1 MGTPSTAAGAPRGPL
16 VAGIRPGVRPGTR
29 PGVWLAGAAV
39 LAFLLLFLLLPVGRV
54 FITAFLDGDG
64 TLTLGHFSAFFSQGL
79 MRESFF
85 NSLYVAV
92 MSAVFAALIAVPL
105 AYFTVRFDFRGA
117 ILIQTLGVLPLI
129 MPPFVGAVALQLIF
143 GRSGSI
149 NLLLQDNFSFTLPIM
164 EGLNGVI
171 FVESIHYFP
180 FILMNL
186 TVALRNIDGAMEE
199 AAMNLGCKGWRLF
212 WRVIFP
218 LAAPGFVAGAS
229 LVFVKVFDDLG
240 TPLVMGQ
247 TNLLAPQA
255 YLRIT
260 QVGLEDPLGYV
271 ISVIMIAFSIA
282 AMALSAR
289 ALKGRDYSTLQ
300 KGGGSIQRRKL
311 GTGGSVAA
319 YAWIGFILLLTLSP
333 HIGVLLLSFAQVW
346 SYSPLPDAYT
356 LAHYATVFSDSSGMI
371 KNTLLY
377 CGLAA
382 TLDVVLGVTIAYLIL
397 RTQLPARQWLDWIAT
412 ASLAVPGIVL
422 AIGYMRLFKG
432 MTVPGTDVLLTSTWV
447 MIMLAYAVRRLPYAL
462 RSCVA
467 ALQQVHVSLEEAAE
481 SLGATKMRTIRRVL
495 VPLMAGGILAG
506 FVTSFITAAVELSAT
521 ILLVSADSQAPMSY
535 GIYLY
540 MQSVAGRGPGAALGV
555 LAIIVVAIG
564 TGLSHIVVERTGS
577 RFAVR
582 PLDEALPPLAISPTP
597 AAPAM
602 PATPGEQ
609 R

>member
-1 MGTPSTAAGAPRGPL
+1 MAVDGQAAPRPQGMVLPSIWAD
-16 VAGIRPGVRPGTR
+16 VR
-29 PGVWLAGAAV
+29 PGVWLAGGLV
-39 LAFLLLFLLLPVGRV
+39 LVFLLLFFVLPVAKV
-54 FITAFLDGDG
+54 FVTAFLDGDNS
-64 TLTLGHFSAFFSQGL
+64 LTLGHFGAFFAQDL

-92 MSAVFAALIAVPL
+92 MSAIFAALIAVPL

-143 GRSGSI
+143 GRSGTL
-149 NLLLQDNFSFTLPIM
+149 NLLLNDWFGFTLPIM

-171 FVESIHYFP
+171 FVEAIHYFP

-218 LAAPGFVAGAS
+218 LGLPGFVAGAS

-247 TNLLAPQA
+247 TNMLAPQA

-260 QVGLEDPLGYV
+260 QVGLEDPMGYV
-271 ISVIMIAFSIA
+271 ISVIMIVFSIA
-282 AMALSAR
+282 AMVISAR
-289 ALKGRDYSTLQ
+289 SLKGRDFSTLQ
-300 KGGGSIQRRKL
+300 KGGASIQRRRL
-311 GTGGSVAA
+311 SPIEGAMA
-319 YAWIGFILLLTLSP
+319 YLWIGVILLITLSP

-346 SYSPLPDAYT
+346 SFSPLPDAYT
-356 LAHYATVFSDSSGMI
+356 LEHYATVFQDSSGMI
-371 KNTLLY
+371 RNTLIY

-382 TLDVVLGVTIAYLIL
+382 GLDVVLGVTIAYLIL
-397 RTQLPARQWLDWIAT
+397 RTRLPARQWLDWIAT

-422 AIGYMRLFKG
+422 AIGFMRLFKG
-432 MTVPGTDVLLTSTWV
+432 VTVPGTDVLLTSTWLA
-447 MIMLAYAVRRLPYAL
+447 IMLAYAVRRLPYAL
-462 RSCVA
+462 RSCMA
-467 ALQQVHVSLEEAAE
+467 ALQQVHISLEEAAE
-481 SLGATKMRTIRRVL
+481 SLGATKMRSIRRVL
-495 VPLMAGGILAG
+495 VPLMTGGILAG

-521 ILLVSADSQAPMSY
+521 IMLVSADSQAPMSY

-555 LAIIVVAIG
+555 LAILVVAVG
-564 TGLSHIVVERTGS
+564 TYLSHVVVERTAS
-577 RFAVR
+577 R
-582 PLDEALPPLAISPTP
+582 LTP
-597 AAPAM
+597 SKEHSA
-602 PATPGEQ
+602 
-609 R
+609 

>member
-1 MGTPSTAAGAPRGPL
+1 MSAA
-16 VAGIRPGVRPGTR
+16 PGRSQASSHHSPQWNLRARLGLYGVR
-29 PGVWLAGAAV
+29 PGVWLAGTLV
-39 LAFLLLFLLLPVGRV
+39 LAFLLLFLVLPVGRV
-54 FITAFLDGDG
+54 FITAFLDLDNSF
-64 TLTLGHFSAFFSQGL
+64 TLGHFGAFFGQEL

-92 MSAVFAALIAVPL
+92 MSAVFAAVIAVPL

-143 GRSGSI
+143 GRSGSV
-149 NLLLQDNFSFTLPIM
+149 NLLLNDWLGFSLPIM
-164 EGLNGVI
+164 DGLNGVI
-171 FVESIHYFP
+171 FVEAIHYFP

-199 AAMNLGCKGWRLF
+199 AALNLGCKGWRLF

-218 LAAPGFVAGAS
+218 LGLPGFVAGFS

-247 TNLLAPQA
+247 TNMLAPQA
-255 YLRIT
+255 YLKIT
-260 QVGLEDPLGYV
+260 QVGLEDPTGYV
-271 ISVIMIAFSIA
+271 ISVIMIVFSIV
-282 AMALSAR
+282 AMALSAQ

-300 KGGGSIQRRKL
+300 KGGSSIQRRRL
-311 GTGGSVAA
+311 SPLSGFAA
-319 YAWIGFILLLTLSP
+319 YAWIGLILLITLSP
-333 HIGVLLLSFAQVW
+333 HIGVLLLSLAQIW
-346 SYSPLPDAYT
+346 SFSPLPDAYT
-356 LAHYATVFSDSSGMI
+356 LEHYRTVFQDSGGMI
-371 KNTLLY
+371 QNTLLY

-382 TLDVVLGVTIAYLIL
+382 LLDVILGVTIGYLIL
-397 RTQLPARQWLDWIAT
+397 RTRLPARKWLDWISS
-412 ASLAVPGIVL
+412 ASLAIPGIVL
-422 AIGYMRLFKG
+422 AIGFLRLFKG
-432 MTVPGTDVLLTSTWV
+432 MTIPGTDTLLTSTWI

-462 RSCVA
+462 RSCMA

-481 SLGATKMRTIRRVL
+481 SVGATKMRTIRRVV

-540 MQSVAGRGPGAALGV
+540 MQSIAGRGPGAALGV
-555 LAIIVVAIG
+555 LAIVVVALG
-564 TGLSHIVVERTGS
+564 TYLSHVVAERTSS
-577 RFAVR
+577 RFAPQPER
-582 PLDEALPPLAISPTP
+582 SS
-597 AAPAM
+597 
-602 PATPGEQ
+602 
-609 R
+609 